1 MTKSKTTTM
10 TPSMIQV
17 EVDMTGSLRLRDQVE
32 I

>member
-1 MTKSKTTTM
+1 MTNSTTTTM

-17 EVDMTGSLRLRDQVE
+17 EVDMTGSLKAARPME